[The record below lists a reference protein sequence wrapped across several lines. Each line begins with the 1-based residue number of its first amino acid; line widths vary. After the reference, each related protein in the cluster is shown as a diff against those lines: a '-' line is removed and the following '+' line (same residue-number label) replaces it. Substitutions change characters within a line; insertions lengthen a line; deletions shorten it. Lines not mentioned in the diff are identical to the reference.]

1 MFFVAFLMIPKCLFN
16 TTLVESANFIE
27 NFLDVQCI
35 KFSSVHYRLFV
46 YFLPKTA
53 SALFSAHFTKK
64 ILNLHNVSH
73 AGPKA
78 LTQIH
83 SHSVA
88 AALSLSLF
96 YAHFLAPKL
105 CKCIGI
111 TFCLLRFSLSQ
122 FHSIA
127 RVRSRELQRRSL
139 FCGCCPLA
147 QNGSLAQCALSCAR
161 ERFAERL
168 LNALMILYLF
178 NASLSRALS

>member
-1 MFFVAFLMIPKCLFN
+1 MFTFCRRQPVL
-16 TTLVESANFIE
+16 
-27 NFLDVQCI
+27 
-35 KFSSVHYRLFV
+35 
-46 YFLPKTA
+46 YFPHISQKKT
-53 SALFSAHFTKK
+53 
-64 ILNLHNVSH
+64 LNLHNVSH
-73 AGPKA
+73 AGTKA
-78 LTQIH
+78 LTQMH

-88 AALSLSLF
+88 AAPLSLSLF
-96 YAHFLAPKL
+96 LYAHFLAPKL

>member
-1 MFFVAFLMIPKCLFN
+1 MCNVL
-16 TTLVESANFIE
+16 NFP
-27 NFLDVQCI
+27 QCI
-35 KFSSVHYRLFV
+35 IDFLFTFCRRQPV
-46 YFLPKTA
+46 LYFPHISQKKHWICIMFHTPAPKHSLKYT
-53 SALFSAHFTKK
+53 
-64 ILNLHNVSH
+64 
-73 AGPKA
+73 
-78 LTQIH
+78 LTQLQQ
-83 SHSVA
+83 
-88 AALSLSLF
+88 LSLSLF